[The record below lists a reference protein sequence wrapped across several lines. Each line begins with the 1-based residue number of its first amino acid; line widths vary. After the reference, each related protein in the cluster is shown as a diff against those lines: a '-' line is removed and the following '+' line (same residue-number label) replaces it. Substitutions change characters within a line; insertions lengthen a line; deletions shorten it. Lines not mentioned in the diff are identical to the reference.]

1 MTDVNPNRC
10 GEPVNPLGGT
20 PTLQGGE
27 EVRGALKKGENAEV
41 EADGNSL
48 QNLLHNVLR

>member
-1 MTDVNPNRC
+1 MSQSAVN
-10 GEPVNPLGGT
+10 
-20 PTLQGGE
+20 
-27 EVRGALKKGENAEV
+27 GALKKGANAEV